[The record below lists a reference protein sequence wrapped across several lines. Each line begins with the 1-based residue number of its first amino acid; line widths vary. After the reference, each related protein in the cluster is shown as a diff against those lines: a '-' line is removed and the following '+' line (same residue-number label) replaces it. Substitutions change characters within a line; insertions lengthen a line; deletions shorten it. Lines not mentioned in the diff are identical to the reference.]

1 MNMEFRAR
9 ISFSTISAASSM
21 KIFLGQ
27 INHTV
32 GDLSG
37 NTEKIIEAIALA
49 KEKHADLIVFPELA
63 LTGYPPED
71 LLKLSSFIDEV
82 ERKLQLI
89 IDHSNDIVVVVG
101 LPRRVLEGT
110 NKFYYNSAAI
120 IENKKLLGFQDKI
133 LLPNYDVFNEARYF
147 KSGASTNPW
156 KIKGKKIGVTI
167 CEDIWSH
174 ANLTPESFYSRNPI
188 EELKVFSL
196 DLVLNLSASPFHIG
210 KIENRIDVCRKTAQ
224 TLMCPVFLCNQVG
237 ANTSLIFDGN
247 SIYMGKDGT
256 LLHMGKGFEEDLILI
271 DTDQLHSCE
280 YQPNAM
286 FDLFSAL
293 VLGVK
298 DYFKKSKLT
307 RASIG
312 LSGGI
317 DSAVVASIA
326 VAALGNENILGVSM
340 PSCYSSEGSIEDAEK
355 LARNLNI
362 KMIQLPIEEPFKAY
376 NSLLAPFF
384 EGYFSDITEEN
395 LQARIRG
402 MILMAISNKKGYI
415 PLATGNKSEMAVGYA
430 TLYGDMCGGLSVIGD
445 VTKTKVYSL
454 AKWINR
460 ELEII
465 PHNTIVKPPSAELKH
480 DQKDS
485 DTLPD
490 YEILDNIIE
499 GCVED
504 QLSVEQI
511 SDRFKYPLELVESI
525 VSKIY
530 KNEYKRRQSPPNLRV
545 SKKNLIT
552 GRCFPIVQ
560 AWN

>member
-1 MNMEFRAR
+1 
-9 ISFSTISAASSM
+9 M

-27 INHTV
+27 INPIV
-32 GDLSG
+32 GDLVG
-37 NTEKIIEAIALA
+37 NTEKIIKSIAFA
-49 KEKHADLIVFPELA
+49 REKCADLIIFPELA

-71 LLKLSSFIDEV
+71 LLKLTSFIDEV
-82 ERKLQLI
+82 ERMLQLI
-89 IDHSNDIVVVVG
+89 LDHSNDIVVIVG
-101 LPRRVLEGT
+101 VPRRESKEK
-110 NKFYYNSAAI
+110 NFCCFNSAAI
-120 IENKKLLGFQDKI
+120 IENKVLLGFQDKI
-133 LLPNYDVFNEARYF
+133 LLPTYDVFNEARYF
-147 KSGASTNPW
+147 KSGSNIIPW
-156 KIKGKKIGVTI
+156 KIKGKNIAVTI

-174 ANLTPESFYSRNPI
+174 ANLTPESFYCRDPI
-188 EELKVFSL
+188 EELKDFPL

-210 KIENRIDVCRKTAQ
+210 KIENRINVCRKTAH

-237 ANTSLIFDGN
+237 ANTSLIFDGH

-256 LLHMGKGFEEDLILI
+256 LLHIGKGFEEDLILI
-271 DTDQLHSCE
+271 DTDQVYSCD

-286 FDLFSAL
+286 SDLYSAL

-307 RASIG
+307 KASIG
-312 LSGGI
+312 ISGGI
-317 DSAVVASIA
+317 DSAVVACIA
-326 VAALGNENILGVSM
+326 VAALGNENVLGVSM
-340 PSCYSSEGSIEDAEK
+340 PSRYSSEGSIEDAKK
-355 LARNLNI
+355 LAKNLNI
-362 KMIQLPIEEPFKAY
+362 EMIQLPIEEPFKAY
-376 NSLLAPFF
+376 NSLLSPFF
-384 EGYFSDITEEN
+384 EGYPSDITEEN

-430 TLYGDMCGGLSVIGD
+430 TLYGDMCGGLAVISD
-445 VTKTKVYSL
+445 VTKTKIYSL

-465 PHNTIVKPPSAELKH
+465 PNNTIIKPPSAELKH
-480 DQKDS
+480 DQKDT

-499 GCVED
+499 GYIED

-511 SDRFKYPLELVESI
+511 SDRFKYSLKLVQSI

-530 KNEYKRRQSPPNLRV
+530 LNEYKRRQSPPNLRV
-545 SKKNLIT
+545 SRKNLIA

-560 AWN
+560 RWK